1 MFSRVCE
8 SSPHGLG
15 CAEDQI
21 PDRIQKVPGQAVQ
34 EILLLL
40 GRRFGPW
47 SHCSWDLLDS
57 ASRSQTLP
65 PAPPAPLPRV
75 SLAVAPLYVAGSKPR
90 RPRVCLTSML
100 TLCSGTA
107 AVPLSA
113 EPRSVVA
120 GRAPGINPAA
130 ALFPQAR
137 PSSGSSPRVP
147 LWPCAQAGPAAAATG
162 APGAGPAAISAQH
175 AGVGW
180 GRQRAAVQ

>member
-1 MFSRVCE
+1 MCVSHPLMVLGAQRTRFQTEFRRYRVRPC
-8 SSPHGLG
+8 
-15 CAEDQI
+15 
-21 PDRIQKVPGQAVQ
+21 
-34 EILLLL
+34 
-40 GRRFGPW
+40 RRFCCCWVVG
-47 SHCSWDLLDS
+47 S
-57 ASRSQTLP
+57 ARGVTARGTFWTRPPGARPSL